1 MAGKKVG
8 ITLALG
14 GEKEYTQGFTNA
26 VKATKMLQAETKS
39 LAQEFDGS
47 ANSMKALQ
55 AKQENLMRLQDSFK
69 QKLEAANT
77 GLGNA
82 RKQYEQQ
89 SKAVE
94 TLREKLDTAQKAL
107 NRMKENGEEGS
118 DACREQE
125 KAIEKLNHVLTKQTT
140 SMLNAQGRVTDWNKK
155 VIQSE
160 ADIRKNSKAL
170 EENGK
175 YLDEARNAANGCA
188 TSIDE
193 FGKAVRQ
200 ANDEVS
206 DLSEGA
212 GTAEK
217 TFTGLGDKIASAV
230 ATKGVSV
237 AVDALGS
244 LKDKA
249 AEAAKY
255 VIDVGSSFEAG
266 MSQVAAISGASAEEL
281 EQLEEKAQQLG
292 ASTKFSATEAADA
305 MTNMSLAGWTVEQT
319 LDGID
324 GVMQLAAASGMDL
337 ADASQ
342 IVTDNV
348 SSFGLAASDAS
359 RLADM
364 MAYAQANSST
374 TAAELGE
381 AYKNCA
387 ANMNAGGQDIETT
400 TSLLEALANNGLR
413 GSEAGTTLT
422 AVMRDMT
429 SKMKDGKIAIGDTN
443 VEVMDSNGNFRNMTD
458 ILKDVEDAT
467 GGMGDAQK
475 QAALMATFTS
485 DSIKGLNMMLST
497 GSGQIAGFETSLRNC
512 SGAAG
517 DMADTMQD
525 NLRGSLD
532 ELGSAAEGL
541 GIAIYDHVKGPV
553 KGAVDLATAAV
564 SGLTDIISP
573 AKDEMENF
581 SDSVA
586 AANEQL
592 EMSIQNRDDTIAAAE
607 TEAGQMEALGERL
620 ITLNGI
626 ENKSAA
632 QKAEIAQIVD
642 RLKDS
647 VPELAAAYD
656 EETGSIKLSSQEIR
670 NYVEAQKEAAIQ
682 QATLAANNDLINSLV
697 EAQSKYDEVSKKIE
711 EIKGQNDIYDTQIAA
726 VEELGRKYEDG
737 VLSEKEYQDGLMGIA
752 LQYEDLLKTGGISIS
767 TLEADLQR
775 LKAANSETLGGLTDE
790 QEKYGKTIDEGT
802 AKVKENTESA
812 RKLTAALTDS
822 NEKVEEGS
830 AALAK
835 NGDAAEGAVKSLD
848 EAAKSVLYMG
858 DSFDAAAAVTES
870 AADTVADS
878 SGTMAD
884 AAESGADAAKT
895 AMDSMLETY
904 NSTVESIKSDLQSKI
919 NPFEKFDT
927 EKDKGE
933 DATVE
938 QMTENLNSQIEAFEN
953 YSKNLEAVK
962 DHVGKEISPEFMQ
975 YIEDMGMDGANMLEH
990 ILQTFADDEPEKVK
1004 ELSDKW
1010 GQAMDQTENI
1020 ARAGAANKVALEAA
1034 TGELASSDADFSE
1047 LRESI
1052 DKGVASAAEAWQNL
1066 PDKTR
1071 AALESTIATAQECGI
1086 KIPDGLAEGI
1096 ASGETTPEQAIA
1108 QMQGALK
1115 GSFDAL
1121 AQMAAENGIK
1131 VPEELSAG
1139 ISQGG
1144 QEAVDAYS
1152 QLISLLAGKMPEL
1165 QQVFRDG
1172 ASGSG
1177 TKEAVQAEVNNAAEA
1192 VSGST
1197 DSFQSAGEQLGSA
1210 VASGITQGIQNNRS
1224 EIVQAVSD
1232 ALKADDVK
1240 AGSGFSGIGEG
1251 VAEAIASGIREK
1263 SDLVSQ
1269 AATETA
1275 TAGAGAAGRAVA
1287 AFQSAGNLFAQGMAG
1302 GISAQ
1307 AALAKQQAVAA
1318 GMAAAS
1324 AVSACRGSFVSAG
1337 GNMAAGLAAGI
1348 NANRSSAITAAAN
1361 MAAQALAAAKARLDI
1376 HSPSKAFR
1384 NQVGK
1389 QIPAGMAFGIRD
1401 SANLATAA
1409 ASQMSQKV
1417 LDNATV
1423 WLTAYRKK
1431 KSVAAEDEKWYWQQ
1445 VLKHVEKGTEAYNE
1459 ATAKMIAGGVSA
1471 TKTTGSGKKKK
1482 TVKKDAETYYS
1493 EIYTAAEK
1501 YMTQQEALND
1511 VSVND
1516 QIAYW
1521 TAIQKQLKAGM
1532 TAWYNAESKIKNL
1545 KSKIGTVS
1553 NMSTLLST
1561 YQTYFDMS
1569 EKAEEQYWDA
1579 VRKQYKEGTDER
1591 LQADEKYLAAKEK
1604 LTEKLKDIED
1614 DYQDKVEDV
1623 NKKLKDDIAD
1633 LTQKY
1638 KDELAD
1644 RAKSIKDA
1652 YGLFDEFTSESADGK
1667 TLLFNIKAQA
1677 AGYEDWSQQL
1687 DELEGKNVLSK
1698 DLMDELKEQG
1708 PEISAA
1714 IHALNSLTEDE
1725 LKEYNEAY
1733 MKKMEMSQKQA
1744 EEDTQDL
1751 KAEIDEQ
1758 TKQLNGQAEKDK
1770 ADLKAQRDASIES
1783 VNKNI
1788 SSELA
1793 GLAKSAKTIADD
1805 QTTKLVA
1812 AITGDTRK
1820 AELTGDGGDQP
1831 VTPAQS
1837 SSGGQ
1842 AAAAQPAA
1850 AAKPETQT
1858 AAKEDAVLKIIN
1870 SGTKKTSMSAA
1881 ERKKHTSLY
1890 NYIFDHYKRKSTAGM
1905 YKKLAKELGVS
1916 VGKNVSSS
1924 EKKKI
1929 LSALKKKGYKDGGK
1943 INDDYAWMDE
1953 YLAAKGPEMVVRKSD
1968 NAILTRVKPGDEV
1981 LDASTAANLAKIGK
1995 YSLEDLRQMVR
2006 EQSAATV
2013 MQNLRIPSGMEK
2025 LNHMAE
2031 QPAQPSGSAGTERLL
2046 SQMIGLL
2053 QEYLPNTEHIGQK
2066 TQIVLDDGTLV
2077 GRMAERMG
2085 SALAARQRRSR

>member
-1 MAGKKVG
+1 MAGKKIG
-8 ITLALG
+8 IVLAAD
-14 GEKEYTQGFTNA
+14 GEKQFS
-26 VKATKMLQAETKS
+26 QAMQNLNKQAR
-39 LAQEFDGS
+39 L
-47 ANSMKALQ
+47 ANSELKKLSAEYEGNANTLEALTK
-55 AKQENLMRLQDSFK
+55 KQE
-69 QKLEAANT
+69 
-77 GLGNA
+77 
-82 RKQYEQQ
+82 
-89 SKAVE
+89 
-94 TLREKLDTAQKAL
+94 
-107 NRMKENGEEGS
+107 
-118 DACREQE
+118 
-125 KAIEKLNHVLTKQTT
+125 ILTKQTDT
-140 SMLNAQGRVTDWNKK
+140 YSKKAQEAKKGLENAQNAQKKAAQRYQELSEALAEARKEQEKLQASGKEGTKEYTAQAKK
-155 VIQSE
+155 VE
-160 ADIRKNSKAL
+160 EYEKAL
-170 EENGK
+170 EKQGEQCQRCEGK
-175 YLDEARNAANGCA
+175 VSDWAKKVNDSEAQLTSSNRALQQNEKYMKEAEEATDKCAA
-188 TSIDE
+188 SIDG
-193 FGKAVRQ
+193 FGKATE
-200 ANDEVS
+200 AATETTS
-206 DLSEGA
+206 SLG
-212 GTAEK
+212 EK
-217 TFTGLGDKIASAV
+217 VKSALV
-230 ATKGVSV
+230 TKGVSV
-237 AVDALGS
+237 VADALGN

-249 AEAAKY
+249 VEAAKY
-255 VIDVGSSFEAG
+255 VVDVGSSFETG

-281 EQLEEKAQQLG
+281 EQLESKAQQLG
-292 ASTKFSATEAADA
+292 SSTKFSATEAADA
-305 MTNMSLAGWTVEQT
+305 MTSMSLAGWTVEQT

-413 GSEAGTTLT
+413 GSEAGTALT

-443 VEVMDSNGNFRNMTD
+443 VEVMDSNGNFRDMTD

-525 NLRGSLD
+525 NLSGKLAGLS
-532 ELGSAAEGL
+532 SATEGL
-541 GIAIYDHVKGPV
+541 GIAVYDHIKGPI
-553 KGAVDLATAAV
+553 KGAVDLATTAV
-564 SGLTDIISP
+564 SGLTDLISP
-573 AKDEMENF
+573 AKDEMQEFN
-581 SDSVA
+581 DSVTT
-586 AANEQL
+586 ANEQL
-592 EMSIQNRDDTIAAAE
+592 EASIQNRDDTIAAAE

-670 NYVEAQKEAAIQ
+670 NYVEAQKEAVIQ

-752 LQYEDLLKTGGISIS
+752 LQYEDLLKTGGISIN
-767 TLEADLQR
+767 TLEADLQK

-802 AKVKENTESA
+802 AKVKENTKSA
-812 RKLTAALTDS
+812 QKLAAALTDS

-835 NGDAAEGAVKSLD
+835 NRDAADGAVKSLD

-858 DSFDAAAAVTES
+858 DSFDSAAAVTEN
-870 AADTVADS
+870 AAATVADS
-878 SGTMAD
+878 SGTMVN

-904 NSTVESIKSDLQSKI
+904 NSTVESIKSDLQNKI

-927 EKDKGE
+927 EDKGE
-933 DATVE
+933 DVTVE
-938 QMTENLNSQIEAFEN
+938 RMTENLNSQIEAFEN

-1020 ARAGAANKVALEAA
+1020 AKAGAANKVALEAA
-1034 TGELASSDADFSE
+1034 TGELASSDADFST
-1047 LRESI
+1047 LWESI
-1052 DKGVASAAEAWQNL
+1052 DKGVESAAEAWQNL

-1071 AALESTIATAQECGI
+1071 TALENTITTAQECGT

-1115 GSFDAL
+1115 GSFDTL
-1121 AQMAAENGIK
+1121 VQMATENGLK

-1152 QLISLLAGKMPEL
+1152 QLIGLLAGKMPEL
-1165 QQVFRDG
+1165 QQAIQDG
-1172 ASGSG
+1172 ASDSG
-1177 TKEAVQAEVNNAAEA
+1177 TKEAVQTEINSAAEA
-1192 VSGST
+1192 VSEST
-1197 DSFQSAGEQLGSA
+1197 DSFQSAGEQLGAA
-1210 VASGITQGIQNNRS
+1210 VSSGITQGIQSKRS
-1224 EIVQAVSD
+1224 EIAQAISD
-1232 ALKADDVK
+1232 ALKADGVK
-1240 AGSGFSGIGEG
+1240 AGSGFSGIGES
-1251 VAEAIASGIREK
+1251 VAKAIASGIRGK

-1269 AATETA
+1269 AVTETA
-1275 TAGAGAAGRAVA
+1275 TAGAGAAGSAVA

-1307 AALAKQQAVAA
+1307 AALVKQQAVAA
-1318 GMAAAS
+1318 GTAAAS
-1324 AVSACRGSFVSAG
+1324 AAAACRGNFVSAG

-1389 QIPAGMAFGIRD
+1389 QIPTGMAFGIRD

-1423 WLTAYRKK
+1423 WLAAYKKK

-1445 VLKHVEKGTEAYNE
+1445 VLKHTEKGTAAYNE
-1459 ATAKMIAGGVSA
+1459 TVAKMIAGGVSA
-1471 TKTTGSGKKKK
+1471 TKTTGSGKKQK

-1501 YMTQQEALND
+1501 YMTQQETLND
-1511 VSVND
+1511 ISVND
-1516 QIAYW
+1516 QISYW
-1521 TAIQKQLKAGM
+1521 AAIQKQLKAG
-1532 TAWYNAESKIKNL
+1532 TAAWYNAEGKIKNL
-1545 KSKIGTVS
+1545 KAKIGTVS

-1579 VRKQYKEGTDER
+1579 VRKQYDEGTDER

-1604 LTEKLKDIED
+1604 LTEKLKDLEE

-1644 RAKSIKDA
+1644 RTKSIKNA
-1652 YGLFDEFTSESADGK
+1652 YGLFDEFMSESADGK

-1698 DLMDELKEQG
+1698 DLIDELKEQG

-1733 MKKMEMSQKQA
+1733 MKKMELSQKQA

-1758 TKQLNGQAEKDK
+1758 TRQLNEQAEKDK

-1812 AITGDTRK
+1812 AITGGTRK
-1820 AELTGDGGDQP
+1820 AELTSDNSYQS
-1831 VTPAQS
+1831 VAPAQS
-1837 SSGGQ
+1837 SSSGGQ
-1842 AAAAQPAA
+1842 TAAQPAA
-1850 AAKPETQT
+1850 AAKTENKAET
-1858 AAKEDAVLKIIN
+1858 KEDAVLKAIN
-1870 SGTKKTSMSAA
+1870 SGKTLTKLSATD
-1881 ERKKHTSLY
+1881 RKKHTALY
-1890 NYIFDHYKRKSTAGM
+1890 NYIYDHYKRAATNAM
-1905 YKKLAKELGVS
+1905 YKSLASALGV
-1916 VGKNVSSS
+1916 KASSTVKS
-1924 EKKKI
+1924 KEKDAI
-1929 LSALKKKGYKDGGK
+1929 LKALKKKGYRTGGK
-1943 INDDYAWMDE
+1943 IDDDYAWMDE
-1953 YLAAKGPEMVVRKSD
+1953 DIATKGSEMIVRKSD

-2013 MQNLRIPSGMEK
+2013 MQNLHIPSGMEK
-2025 LNHMAE
+2025 LNNMTAK
-2031 QPAQPSGSAGTERLL
+2031 PAQTSGSAGTERLL
-2046 SQMIGLL
+2046 AQMIGLL

-2066 TQIVLDDGTLV
+2066 TQIVLDNGVLV
-2077 GRMAERMG
+2077 GQMAEKIG
-2085 SALAARQRRSR
+2085 NTLAARQRRSR